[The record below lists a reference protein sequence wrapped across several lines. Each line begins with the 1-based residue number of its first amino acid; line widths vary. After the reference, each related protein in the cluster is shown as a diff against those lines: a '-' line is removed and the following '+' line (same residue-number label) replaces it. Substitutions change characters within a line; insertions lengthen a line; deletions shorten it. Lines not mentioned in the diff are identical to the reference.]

1 MSVTDLRNTGSVEE
15 ILEWCASLPP
25 ETENEANGLM
35 KRMCDRWSLR
45 VLGAIGPNGPVRF
58 AALGRRLITITQ
70 KVLTRTLRSLEHD
83 CLITRTV
90 YPEVPPRVEYELT
103 SSGKE
108 LLQAISPLFVWYVRH
123 LELHGF
129 IESNSDHSKDGRSL
143 LVTPDRNKRSP
154 RSVQKNAMPRPASL
168 IR

>member
-25 ETENEANGLM
+25 ETENQANELM

-58 AALGRRLITITQ
+58 AALGRRLNTITQ

-103 SSGKE
+103 SSGNE
-108 LLQAISPLFVWYVRH
+108 VLQAISLLFVWYVRH

-129 IESNSDHSKDGRSL
+129 IADEGDRSKGGKSL
-143 LVTPDRNKRSP
+143 LVTPDRNKRPP
-154 RSVQKNAMPRPASL
+154 RSVLKNAIPPPASL
-168 IR
+168 I